1 MDILMAL
8 AVTCYMAALA
18 RGAPLPAS
26 GALVSDQRFQ
36 DVVQRS
42 RSLMQKIVSSVPD
55 AHESCVHAEALKLN
69 SSRNA
74 NLVVMASNI
83 GIAPAPVPRVVS
95 ESFPLDAALRN
106 VSEGLQ
112 LHRALLSAVSPRLAN
127 KDRVTGLLADIKD
140 LIIQINKMVKMA
152 NAEAAVQPTPSPTP
166 TALRLTGEYDVQV
179 AAHLILVQL
188 QSFGRDALR
197 CLRSLD
203 RSSEEEAES

>member
-18 RGAPLPAS
+18 RGAPLAGS
-26 GALVSDQRFQ
+26 GALVADQRFQ

-127 KDRVTGLLADIKD
+127 RDLVTGLLADIKD